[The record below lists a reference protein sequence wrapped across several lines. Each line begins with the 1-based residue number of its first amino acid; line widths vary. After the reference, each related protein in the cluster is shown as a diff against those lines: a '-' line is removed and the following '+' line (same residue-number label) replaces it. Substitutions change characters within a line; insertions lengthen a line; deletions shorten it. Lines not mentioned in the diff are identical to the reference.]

1 MQKTQ
6 QKRETYL
13 KTLKKTFIMI
23 ILTLICV
30 ILIDNYNRAKDEQ
43 KLEKKKEDGKIDISE
58 PDEKEDKPDEPSY
71 YVTLLALG
79 QNYMNDSVIHSGQ
92 REDGSSNYDFLFE
105 GVKEKLD
112 SADISAMCIGSVIGG
127 NNLNVSG
134 YPTFNSPEEFCDATI
149 AAGIDAVAMANVR
162 INNMGSDAISSCIDI
177 WKSKSETTGQ
187 SDSIRVLGI
196 RASQEESFVNIIEVN
211 GLKIALLDYT
221 AIVTEAISNEEAYK
235 INFFGDYANGSA
247 NLEKLSENTLAQ
259 INEACNTADF
269 VVAFASW
276 GLENTH
282 DITATQ
288 ERFAK
293 QLTEAGVDLI
303 IGNRPNYLQK
313 VEWITSENGNRALC
327 YYSLGNFTSSENTTD
342 GLLGGMA
349 KVGIK
354 VDQGLTVIDEEN
366 TGLIPVVTH
375 YTYSG
380 LGDEVDVKGT
390 LPLALYT
397 EEMAAEHGIK
407 SKYGVAFSR
416 ETLLSLVNN
425 TVDAGWILEQ

>member
-1 MQKTQ
+1 M
-6 QKRETYL
+6 

-43 KLEKKKEDGKIDISE
+43 KLEKKKDDGKTDISE
-58 PDEKEDKPDEPSY
+58 TDKKNNEPDEPSY

-92 REDGSSNYDFLFE
+92 QEDGSSSYDFLFE
-105 GVKEKLD
+105 GVKEELD
-112 SADISAMCIGSVIGG
+112 RADISAMCIGSVIGG
-127 NNLNVSG
+127 NSLGVSG
-134 YPTFNSPEEFCDATI
+134 YPTFNSPEEFCDAVI
-149 AAGIDAVAMANVR
+149 ATGIDAAAMANVR
-162 INNMGSDAISSCIDI
+162 INNMGSAAISNCIDI
-177 WKSKSETTGQ
+177 WKSKSEA
-187 SDSIRVLGI
+187 IRVLGI
-196 RASQEESFVNIIEVN
+196 RASQEESFINIIEAN

-293 QLTEAGVDLI
+293 QLAEAGVDLI

-313 VEWITSENGNRALC
+313 IEWITADNGNRALC
-327 YYSLGNFTSSENTTD
+327 YYSLGNFTSSENTAD

-349 KVGIK
+349 KVSIK
-354 VDQGLTVIDEEN
+354 VEQGLTIIDEEN

-380 LGDEVDVKGT
+380 SGDEVDIKGT
-390 LPLALYT
+390 LPLTLYT

-407 SKYGVAFSR
+407 SKYGAAFGR
-416 ETLLSLVNN
+416 ETLLSLLNN
-425 TVDAGWILEQ
+425 TVDVGWILEQ

>member
-1 MQKTQ
+1 M
-6 QKRETYL
+6 

-30 ILIDNYNRAKDEQ
+30 ILIDNYNRAKDE
-43 KLEKKKEDGKIDISE
+43 KKITK
-58 PDEKEDKPDEPSY
+58 EKEDEKKQTQGNDKKDDEPDEPSY
-71 YVTLLALG
+71 YITFLALG

-92 REDGSSNYDFLFE
+92 QEDGSSSYGFLFE
-105 GVKEKLD
+105 GIKDRLNQ
-112 SADISAMCIGSVIGG
+112 ADISAMCFGSVIGG
-127 NNLNVSG
+127 NSLGVSG
-134 YPTFNSPEEFCDATI
+134 YPTFNSPEELCDAAI
-149 AAGIDAVAMANVR
+149 SAGIDAAAMANVR
-162 INNMGSDAISSCIDI
+162 INNMGSAAISNCIDI
-177 WKSKSETTGQ
+177 WKSKSEN
-187 SDSIRVLGI
+187 IKVLGI
-196 RASQEESFVNIIEVN
+196 HASQEESSINMIEAN

-235 INFFGDYANGSA
+235 ISFFGDYANGSA
-247 NLEKLSENTLAQ
+247 NLEKLSEKTLAE
-259 INEACNTADF
+259 ISEACNTADF
-269 VVAFASW
+269 VVVFASW

-282 DITATQ
+282 EITATQ

-313 VEWITSENGNRALC
+313 VEWITADNGNRALC
-327 YYSLGNFTSSENTTD
+327 YYSLGNFTSSENTVD
-342 GLLGGMA
+342 GLLGGAA

-354 VDQGLTVIDEEN
+354 VEQGLTMIDEEN

-380 LGDEVDVKGT
+380 SGDEVNVKNT

-407 SKYGVAFSR
+407 SKYGADFGR
-416 ETLLSLVNN
+416 ETLLNLLNN
-425 TVDAGWILEQ
+425 TVEAGWILEQ